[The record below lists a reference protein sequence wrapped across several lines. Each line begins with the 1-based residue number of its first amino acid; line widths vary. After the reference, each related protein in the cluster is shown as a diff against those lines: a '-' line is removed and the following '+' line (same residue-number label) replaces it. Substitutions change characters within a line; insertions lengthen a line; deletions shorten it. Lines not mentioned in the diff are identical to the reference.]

1 MYTSHDLLFN
11 NKQTIVTL
19 ESFVGYLISQRTL
32 GFFKCN
38 QACLSGKVLPL
49 RKLQP
54 FLKKKNILP
63 CNVVLCLRYM

>member
-19 ESFVGYLISQRTL
+19 ESFVGYLINQRTL

-38 QACLSGKVLPL
+38 QACL
-49 RKLQP
+49 
-54 FLKKKNILP
+54 
-63 CNVVLCLRYM
+63 